1 MNAVKTLTLA
11 EIIEALCAVRPA
23 AAEAIALSGAV
34 HDSREA
40 QAGSLFVALRG
51 EHVDGHEYVAA
62 AFANGARAALVE
74 RPLDGMAALDLRRGQ
89 RPAAE
94 LALDTPICIVVDDV
108 LLALQ
113 QAARAWR
120 RTLSG
125 LRVVGITGSVGKT
138 TTKELTADVLNQRF
152 RTFKSAGN
160 YNNEIG
166 LPLSVLSITPDTERA
181 VLEMG
186 FYVPGEIALLADIAV
201 PELGVVTNIGTV
213 HASRAG
219 SQEAIYRGKAEL
231 VQNLPSDG
239 VAILNYD
246 DPFVKR
252 MAGETKARVFFYG
265 LDPAADLWADE
276 VEGLGLD
283 GVRFRL
289 HYQGETLHVRIPLI
303 GRHSVHTALRAAAVG
318 LIEGM
323 DWGAILSGL
332 RIGNAQ
338 LRLMAVPGRNGSL
351 LLDDT
356 YNASPEST
364 SAALNLLSE
373 LEGRKVAVLG
383 DMLELGQYEEQ
394 GHRVVGNLA
403 ARVADVLITV
413 GARAHIIA
421 ETAQGAGL
429 AAAAIHEF
437 ADTDGALAFLSE
449 ALQPSDVVLVKG
461 SRAVHMDKI
470 VPYLEEKHGR

>member
-1 MNAVKTLTLA
+1 MSAQTLTLA
-11 EIIEALCAVRPA
+11 DIIEALSSVRPA
-23 AAEAIALSGAV
+23 AAEQVALSGAV

-40 QAGSLFVALRG
+40 VAGSLFVALRG
-51 EHVDGHEYVAA
+51 EHVDGHDYVQA
-62 AFANGARAALVE
+62 AFASGAVAALVE
-74 RPLDGMAALDLRRGQ
+74 RPLDGVATLDLRGGQ
-89 RPAAE
+89 RPAADFAPG
-94 LALDTPICIVVDDV
+94 LPLYILVDDC

-113 QAARAWR
+113 QTARVWR
-120 RTLSG
+120 RKLSS

-138 TTKELTADVLNQRF
+138 TTKELTADVLGQRF

-160 YNNEIG
+160 FNNEIG
-166 LPLSVLSITPDTERA
+166 LPLSVLNITPDTERA

-186 FYVPGEIALLADIAV
+186 FYVVGEIALLADIAV
-201 PELGVVTNIGTV
+201 PEIGVVTNIGTV

-219 SQEAIYRGKAEL
+219 SQEAIYQGKAEL
-231 VQNLPSDG
+231 VQGLASDG

-252 MAGETKARVFFYG
+252 MGQETKARVFFYG

-289 HYQGETLHVRIPLI
+289 HYKDDTLHVRIPLI

-318 LIEGM
+318 VIEGM

-332 RIGNAQ
+332 RMGNAQ

-364 SAALNLLSE
+364 VAALNLLSE

-403 ARVADVLITV
+403 ARVADLLVTV
-413 GARAHIIA
+413 GPRAHMIA
-421 ETAQGAGL
+421 ETARAAGL
-429 AAAAIHEF
+429 QAASVSEF
-437 ADTDGALAFLSE
+437 EDTETALAYLKE
-449 ALQPSDVVLVKG
+449 ALNAGDVVLVKG
-461 SRAVHMDKI
+461 SRGVHMDRI
-470 VPYLEEKHGR
+470 VPDLEERNER

>member
-1 MNAVKTLTLA
+1 MSVNSLTLA
-11 EIIEALCAVRPA
+11 DVIEALSQQRPA
-23 AAEAIALSGAV
+23 AAEALPLSGAV
-34 HDSREA
+34 HDSRQA
-40 QAGSLFVALRG
+40 AAGSLFVALQG
-51 EHVDGHEYVAA
+51 EHVDGHDYVAA
-62 AFANGARAALVE
+62 AFANGASAALVE
-74 RPLDGMAALDLRRGQ
+74 HPLDGYTNLDLRSGTL
-89 RPAAE
+89 PDAA
-94 LALDTPICIVVDDV
+94 AFSTPLCLVVPHS
-108 LLALQ
+108 LPALQ
-113 QAARAWR
+113 TVARFWR
-120 RTLSG
+120 RRLSE

-138 TTKELTADVLNQRF
+138 TTKELTADVLSQRF

-160 YNNEIG
+160 FNNEIG
-166 LPLSVLSITPDTERA
+166 LPLSVLSIRPDTQRA

-186 FYVPGEIALLADIAV
+186 FYVIGEIALLADIAV
-201 PELGVVTNIGTV
+201 PEIGVVTNVGTV

-219 SQEAIYRGKAEL
+219 SQEAIYQGKAEL
-231 VQNLPSDG
+231 VKSLPAQG
-239 VAILNYD
+239 VAILNHD
-246 DPFVKR
+246 DPYVRR
-252 MAGETKARVFFYG
+252 MAQDTAARVFFYG
-265 LDPAADLWADE
+265 LEPQADLWADHI
-276 VEGLGLD
+276 EGLGLD

-318 LIEGM
+318 IVEGM

-364 SAALNLLSE
+364 VAALNLLGE

-394 GHRVVGNLA
+394 GHRIVGNLA
-403 ARVADVLITV
+403 ARVVELLVTV
-413 GARAHIIA
+413 GPRAHIIA
-421 ETAQGAGL
+421 ETARQAGL
-429 AAAAIHEF
+429 NSTAIHEF
-437 ADTDGALAFLSE
+437 GDSQAALGFLQDALA
-449 ALQPSDVVLVKG
+449 AGDVVLVKG

-470 VPYLEEKHGR
+470 VPDLEEKNER

>member
-1 MNAVKTLTLA
+1 MSQLRSLSLA
-11 EIIEALCAVRPA
+11 DIIEALSGQRPA
-23 AAEAIALSGAV
+23 AAEAVALSGAV

-51 EHVDGHEYVAA
+51 EHVDGHDYVPA
-62 AFANGARAALVE
+62 AFANGAVAALVE
-74 RPLDGMAALDLRRGQ
+74 RPVEGYAALELRGGQ
-89 RPAAE
+89 PPAASAAYDAP
-94 LALDTPICIVVDDV
+94 LCIVVEDA

-113 QAARAWR
+113 QAARYWR
-120 RTLSG
+120 RKLSG

-138 TTKELTADVLNQRF
+138 TTKELTADVLSQRF

-166 LPLSVLSITPDTERA
+166 LPLSVLSITPETERA

-219 SQEAIYRGKAEL
+219 SQEAIYQGKAEL

-364 SAALNLLSE
+364 VAALNLLSE

-413 GARAHIIA
+413 GERAHVIA
-421 ETAQGAGL
+421 ETARGAGL
-429 AAAAIHEF
+429 QAGAVSEF
-437 ADTDGALAFLSE
+437 ADTDAALSFLTSS
-449 ALQPSDVVLVKG
+449 LQAGDVVLVKG